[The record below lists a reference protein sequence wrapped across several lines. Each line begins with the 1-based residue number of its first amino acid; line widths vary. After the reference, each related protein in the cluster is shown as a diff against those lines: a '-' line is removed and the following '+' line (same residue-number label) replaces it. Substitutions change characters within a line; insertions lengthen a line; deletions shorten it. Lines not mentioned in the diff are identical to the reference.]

1 MSDHSVRVGSVTLD
15 NPIMTASGT
24 AGQSDELSAYMDLSK
39 LGAVVV
45 KSLSLDP
52 WLGNPAPRLHGTE
65 SGMINAV
72 GLQNP
77 GVEKWLEAGLP
88 SLLDSGAKVVA
99 SIWGRTIQ
107 EYGEVAERL
116 AGTPGISAV
125 EVNVSC
131 PNLESGGEMFAHH
144 PDTCAAVV
152 EAVLCANMPL
162 WVKLSPNVTDL
173 VPVAAAAMAAGA
185 ESLTLTNTVMGL
197 VIDPET
203 RRPILGNK
211 GGGLSGPSIRP
222 IALRSVYDIYAALG
236 PIPIVG
242 VGGITKGSHVV
253 EFLAAGASAVQVG
266 SAHFADPRASQ
277 KILLDL
283 ERWCRK
289 RNIASVRDLTGA
301 AHDSQ

>member
-88 SLLDSGAKVVA
+88 SLLDTGAKVVA
-99 SIWGRTIQ
+99 SIWGQTIQ

-131 PNLESGGEMFAHH
+131 PNLESSGEMFAHH

-152 EAVLCANMPL
+152 EAVLCANIPL

-289 RNIASVRDLTGA
+289 RNIASVRNLTGA

>member
-45 KSLSLDP
+45 KSVSLDP

-65 SGMINAV
+65 SGMINSV

-107 EYGEVAERL
+107 EYGEIAERL
-116 AGTPGISAV
+116 SGIPGISAV

-173 VPVAAAAMAAGA
+173 VPVAAAAKG
-185 ESLTLTNTVMGL
+185 NT
-197 VIDPET
+197 
-203 RRPILGNK
+203 
-211 GGGLSGPSIRP
+211 S
-222 IALRSVYDIYAALG
+222 
-236 PIPIVG
+236 
-242 VGGITKGSHVV
+242 
-253 EFLAAGASAVQVG
+253 
-266 SAHFADPRASQ
+266 
-277 KILLDL
+277 
-283 ERWCRK
+283 
-289 RNIASVRDLTGA
+289 NI
-301 AHDSQ
+301 

>member
-1 MSDHSVRVGSVTLD
+1 MSDHSVRVGSVTLE

-65 SGMINAV
+65 SGMINSV

-107 EYGEVAERL
+107 EYGEIAERL
-116 AGTPGISAV
+116 SGIPGISAV

-185 ESLTLTNTVMGL
+185 ESLTLTNTLMGL